1 MNLEKKILSICLALL
16 LTVCLAATVEAAGN
30 YVIDDA
36 GLLTQQ
42 ERSELNACAAN
53 ITRNR
58 EIGIY
63 ILTVYDYRD
72 YGYSGDV
79 FDTTWQIYH
88 DRKLGMGSDRQG
100 MILLLSMKERDYATF
115 FYGDDTEY
123 AFNAYGQEELEQY
136 FLDDFKRNDW
146 YSGFHDYL
154 TQSRDFMQDAADGD
168 PVRKSSMGRV
178 LIFVAV
184 ALLLSGIITLIP
196 YVAMKN
202 VKRKVT
208 AGNYIV
214 GTGLNLTRREDRFT
228 HQTRS
233 VRTIQ
238 SSSGSGSRS
247 RSGGGGSGRSGK
259 F

>member
-1 MNLEKKILSICLALL
+1 MKRITAIFLCLL
-16 LTVCLAATVEAAGN
+16 LLSSVVVAASASDK
-30 YVIDDA
+30 YVFDEA
-36 GLLTQQ
+36 GLLDS
-42 ERSELNACAAN
+42 SEHQALETLAGE
-53 ITRNR
+53 ISR
-58 EIGIY
+58 EQGIGIY
-63 ILTVYDYRD
+63 IMTVYDYRD